1 MLGGHSVWLTPIFRG
16 RVSHSDSG
24 LNTVGGVLSCP
35 WFVND
40 WHSLRI
46 MPLEAVLIWRD
57 ALCKP
62 QSRMSGSAVL
72 IFGSCANH
80 RHARVAPVMLGGHSV
95 WLTPISRGR
104 VSHSDSGLNTV
115 GGVLSCPWFVNDWHS
130 LRIMP
135 LDATLIWRDALCKP
149 QSLKNG
155 SAVLIF
161 GSCAN
166 PVQTTVTQ
174 EWLCCF
180 DFLYPVKPCANH
192 RHARVALVMLGGHS
206 VWLTPIS
213 RGRVSHSDSGLNTV
227 GGVLSCPWF
236 VNDCRSLRIMPLEAV
251 LIWREALCKP
261 QSLKN
266 GSAAL
271 ICLKCSLR

>member
-1 MLGGHSVWLTPIFRG
+1 MQTLCKPQARKNGSGNAGRPLCVADTISRG

-24 LNTVGGVLSCP
+24 LNTVSGVLSCP

-62 QSRMSGSAVL
+62 QSRKSGSAVL
-72 IFGSCANH
+72 ILGALYKPCANH
-80 RHARVAPVMLGGHSV
+80 RRARMALVMLGGHSV

-135 LDATLIWRDALCKP
+135 L
-149 QSLKNG
+149 
-155 SAVLIF
+155 
-161 GSCAN
+161 
-166 PVQTTVTQ
+166 
-174 EWLCCF
+174 
-180 DFLYPVKPCANH
+180 
-192 RHARVALVMLGGHS
+192 
-206 VWLTPIS
+206 
-213 RGRVSHSDSGLNTV
+213 
-227 GGVLSCPWF
+227 
-236 VNDCRSLRIMPLEAV
+236 EAV
-251 LIWREALCKP
+251 
-261 QSLKN
+261 
-266 GSAAL
+266 L